1 MTGAELEAW
10 VCDRASAIVES
21 GEDLLPVVWS
31 LTPDGN
37 PVGVFITSRS
47 GLRLRELIEPAASVA
62 RVLGTAHLVLVS
74 EGYVRRYVGGVPD
87 DLPAAAEDPESAPAI
102 VAYQAEPGALRLR
115 TRECHRD
122 DGGRVTLARW
132 ETRPLT
138 SGPLHD
144 LLRTVV
150 EVGGDAALPASADE
164 ARVVADRFGLVVTVF
179 ERAGGEGQ

>member
-62 RVLGTAHLVLVS
+62 RVVGTSHIVLVS

-87 DLPAAAEDPESAPAI
+87 DLPAAAEDPGSAPAI

-122 DGGRVTLARW
+122 DGGRVTLAGW

-144 LLRTVV
+144 LLRAVV
-150 EVGGDAALPASADE
+150 EAEDVRGRPPSVDE
-164 ARVVADRFGLVVTVF
+164 ARTVASHLGLVVTVF
-179 ERAGGEGQ
+179 EGAEGEGQ